1 MWMAIQLYEEKLLHD
16 LFLWVCRTSK
26 LKCKLFLQGHFIIIL
41 VSSKLSSA
49 CNIEA
54 CPKQFSVF
62 MHTTMYSQ
70 QRPGVLTWLKLLLLL
85 IRG

>member
-1 MWMAIQLYEEKLLHD
+1 MDRYPIIRRESFIWLVFVGVSHKQNANSSYKAILS
-16 LFLWVCRTSK
+16 F
-26 LKCKLFLQGHFIIIL
+26 IL

-49 CNIEA
+49 CNIKA